1 MEEGKKYCLCCG
13 EDVPYNVIVRN
24 ERRELT
30 CTYCGFV
37 LDMEN
42 LWENTKSSVNTYAF
56 IAEDSKFTR
65 TLLKELILKKT
76 LATEVIAVTNGLE
89 LISEYSKLF
98 KKIVRGSFVIIDL
111 NMPVMDG
118 LTAARTLR
126 ALEEKGSIVKVP
138 IVFFSGV
145 KADEDLRR
153 QMELLAP
160 AHYVNK
166 GSDPDPEHL
175 VQRIQGLLNFISQR
189 YQKANS

>member
-13 EDVPYNVIVRN
+13 ENVPYNVVVRN

-30 CTYCGFV
+30 CSYCGFT
-37 LDMEN
+37 LDIEN
-42 LWENTKSSVNTYAF
+42 LWEDTKSSINTYAL

-65 TLLKELILKKT
+65 TLLKELILKK
-76 LATEVIAVTNGLE
+76 AIASEVMAVTNGLE
-89 LISEYSKLF
+89 LISEYAKLL
-98 KKIVRGSFVIIDL
+98 KRNIRVSFAIIDL

-126 ALEEKGSIVKVP
+126 ALEEKDSIIKVP

-145 KADEDLRR
+145 KADEGFRR

-160 AHYVNK
+160 ANYVNK
-166 GSDPDPEHL
+166 GSDPDPENL
-175 VQRIQGLLNFISQR
+175 VKRVQGLLSFISQH
-189 YQKANS
+189 YQSS

>member
-13 EDVPYNVIVRN
+13 EDVPYNVVVRN

-30 CTYCGFV
+30 CSYCGFT
-37 LDMEN
+37 LDIEN
-42 LWENTKSSVNTYAF
+42 LWEDTKSSIDTYAL

-65 TLLKELILKKT
+65 TMLRELILKKS
-76 LATEVIAVTNGLE
+76 LASDVIAVTNGLE
-89 LISEYSKLF
+89 LISEYSKLLKNNIRIGF
-98 KKIVRGSFVIIDL
+98 AIIDL

-126 ALEEKGSIVKVP
+126 AIEERDSIIKVP

-145 KADEDLRR
+145 KADESLRR

-160 AHYVNK
+160 ANYVNK
-166 GSDPDPEHL
+166 GSDPEPENL
-175 VQRIQGLLNFISQR
+175 VKRMLGLLNFISQH
-189 YQKANS
+189 YQSS

>member
-13 EDVPYNVIVRN
+13 EDVPYNVVVRN

-30 CTYCGFV
+30 CSYCGFT
-37 LDMEN
+37 LDIEN
-42 LWENTKSSVNTYAF
+42 LWEDTKSSINTYAL

-65 TLLKELILKKT
+65 TLLKELILKK
-76 LATEVIAVTNGLE
+76 AIASEVMAVTNGLE
-89 LISEYSKLF
+89 LISEYAKLL
-98 KKIVRGSFVIIDL
+98 KRNIRVSFAIIDL

-126 ALEEKGSIVKVP
+126 ALEEKDSIIKVP

-145 KADEDLRR
+145 KADEGFRR

-160 AHYVNK
+160 ANYVNK
-166 GSDPDPEHL
+166 GSDPDPENL
-175 VQRIQGLLNFISQR
+175 VQRVQGLLSFISQH
-189 YQKANS
+189 YQSS

>member
-13 EDVPYNVIVRN
+13 EDVPYNVVVRN

-30 CTYCGFV
+30 CSYCGFT
-37 LDMEN
+37 LDIEN
-42 LWENTKSSVNTYAF
+42 LWEDTKSSVNTYAL

-65 TLLKELILKKT
+65 TLLKELILKKAIT
-76 LATEVIAVTNGLE
+76 SEVMAVTNGLE
-89 LISEYSKLF
+89 LISEYTKLL
-98 KKIVRGSFVIIDL
+98 KRNVRVSFAIIDL

-126 ALEEKGSIVKVP
+126 ALEEKDSIIKVP

-145 KADEDLRR
+145 KADEGLRR

-160 AHYVNK
+160 ANYVNK
-166 GSDPDPEHL
+166 GSDPDPENL
-175 VQRIQGLLNFISQR
+175 VKRVQGLLSFISQH
-189 YQKANS
+189 YQSS